1 MAAAATEPES
11 EPEAAEAREAAV
23 SAEAAEAEA
32 AAPEGAAP
40 EGAAP
45 RAQDA
50 ASRHMAAAMWARG
63 HVQVLVWMRV

>member
-23 SAEAAEAEA
+23 SAEAAEAAEA

-40 EGAAP
+40 RG
-45 RAQDA
+45 QDA

>member
-1 MAAAATEPES
+1 MAAAATEPEL

-23 SAEAAEAEA
+23 SAEAAEAEVEA
-32 AAPEGAAP
+32 EAP

-45 RAQDA
+45 RGQAA

-63 HVQVLVWMRV
+63 HVQVQMRV

>member
-23 SAEAAEAEA
+23 SAEA
-32 AAPEGAAP
+32 AAP

-63 HVQVLVWMRV
+63 HVQVLMWMRV

>member
-1 MAAAATEPES
+1 MAVAAAATEPES

-40 EGAAP
+40 

-63 HVQVLVWMRV
+63 HVQVLMWMRV